1 MLFAFAL
8 SFAVAYALMSVLR
21 KEHLT
26 SGCTTPSP
34 QKGFDR
40 VGNDIQTID
49 NIQSAQGCADK
60 CCENAQCT
68 SYTYNEGN
76 KKCFLKSGNP
86 TVMPSI
92 PGAYTGLVIRT
103 TAAAAATPA
112 SDGGNAELV
121 KARSDVAY
129 FNSLGF
135 KEDNPGDMSN
145 VSFAKAVNTVKRLSP
160 TTTPAVVTPTPA
172 AAAATPASTPAPTPA
187 AAPAPTPAAT
197 PAGTPAGT
205 PAATPAVT
213 PPADAPAAS
222 SGGMDTTTIVL
233 IVLAVLTVVGAG
245 VFAYTKM
252 ARKSYPTYG
261 NRWR

>member
-8 SFAVAYALMSVLR
+8 AFAVGYALMTVLR

-26 SGCTTPSP
+26 AGCTTPSP

-40 VGNDIQTID
+40 IGNDIQTID

-60 CCENAQCT
+60 CCENAQCA

-86 TVMPSI
+86 AVVPSF

-103 TAAAAATPA
+103 TAAAPLPPPLANGKIYKCNTGPEFGVVLDNKLTGFPSPEVAASYSPSWSADATTLNCSLYTRATGPA
-112 SDGGNAELV
+112 PP
-121 KARSDVAY
+121 KVA
-129 FNSLGF
+129 
-135 KEDNPGDMSN
+135 
-145 VSFAKAVNTVKRLSP
+145 A
-160 TTTPAVVTPTPA
+160 PA
-172 AAAATPASTPAPTPA
+172 AAPASTPAPTPA
-187 AAPAPTPAAT
+187 A
-197 PAGTPAGT
+197 T